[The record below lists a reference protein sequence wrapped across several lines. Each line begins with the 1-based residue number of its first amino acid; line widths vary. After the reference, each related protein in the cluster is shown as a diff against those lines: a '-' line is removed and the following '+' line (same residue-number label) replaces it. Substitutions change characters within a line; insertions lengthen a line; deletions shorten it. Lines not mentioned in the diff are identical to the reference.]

1 MCVLCEN
8 ASGLATSVEPWDP
21 RVSRCCAFAVE
32 EFHHASMRFSS
43 QIMKIYTIFDIMFKD
58 MRYYCFNDGEYDQYF
73 VQDITIIT

>member
-8 ASGLATSVEPWDP
+8 ASGPATSVEPWDP
-21 RVSRCCAFAVE
+21 RVSRCCALAVE

-43 QIMKIYTIFDIMFKD
+43 QIMKIYTIFHIMFKD
-58 MRYYCFNDGEYDQYF
+58 MRYYCFNYGEYDQYF

>member
-1 MCVLCEN
+1 MCFLCEN

-32 EFHHASMRFSS
+32 EFHHASLRFSS